1 MGTVIFIIKSRNENK
16 SIKINSH
23 RGASKAAD
31 AGSNNRSKHTKTMSK
46 EYQIPAEDN
55 QVVFYLAPEIG
66 KKQDHLNLKSILF
79 ARRVLEKIINEY
91 NIQPN
96 QSIGFCTDIKTAET
110 IMADLIEEYLKYWGD
125 NIPSFEDDIDFD
137 NPCQPIL
144 DFPGAL

>member
-1 MGTVIFIIKSRNENK
+1 
-16 SIKINSH
+16 
-23 RGASKAAD
+23 
-31 AGSNNRSKHTKTMSK
+31 MSK